1 MNSIITKPC
10 HVLLIVGDPSGGIRR
25 HVHSIIKGLDTQAY
39 TISYVYDASAAD
51 KTFQQEINVL
61 QTQLA
66 HQLNLSVH
74 KAPHPSDLIN
84 IYKLYQFVRLHGVDI
99 IHGHGAKA
107 GLYARVV
114 SRLTGKKS
122 VYTPHGGSAHDM
134 FKWPMSWIYQT
145 MERLLASITDYFI
158 FESAY
163 TSQAMTQRLGYQPSN
178 SVVNPNG
185 IENCTVEKNTLIQ
198 AQTKLVEI
206 DPLTPCRF
214 AVFGM
219 LRPQKGQHI
228 AIEALALLKEKGV
241 KASLH
246 LFGQGSSQA
255 DLQQQAESL
264 GLSQC
269 VLFHGDVSPVE
280 PWMQAVD
287 VILIPS
293 LFESFGYVAVE
304 AMMLSCPL
312 IVSKTGGL
320 VDVVGEDYEYF
331 FLPNNAVMLADVMAS
346 MALNPNA
353 EAVAANYQRA
363 KTLFLASTMLNGIM
377 AVYQRL
383 YQLSKG

>member
-1 MNSIITKPC
+1 
-10 HVLLIVGDPSGGIRR
+10 
-25 HVHSIIKGLDTQAY
+25 
-39 TISYVYDASAAD
+39 
-51 KTFQQEINVL
+51 
-61 QTQLA
+61 
-66 HQLNLSVH
+66 
-74 KAPHPSDLIN
+74 
-84 IYKLYQFVRLHGVDI
+84 VDI

-107 GLYARVV
+107 GLYARIVG
-114 SRLTGKKS
+114 RLTGKKS

-145 MERLLASITDYFI
+145 MERMLASITDYFI
-158 FESAY
+158 FESVY
-163 TSQAMTQRLGYQPSN
+163 TSQAMAQRLGYQPSN
-178 SVVNPNG
+178 AVVNSNG

-206 DPLTPCRF
+206 DPLTQCRF

-228 AIEALALLKEKGV
+228 AIDALALLKEKGV

-255 DLQQQAESL
+255 DLAATSRVIRVE
-264 GLSQC
+264 GVC

-320 VDVVGEDYEYF
+320 VDV
-331 FLPNNAVMLADVMAS
+331 M
-346 MALNPNA
+346 
-353 EAVAANYQRA
+353 
-363 KTLFLASTMLNGIM
+363 
-377 AVYQRL
+377 
-383 YQLSKG
+383 